1 MQKYKRLFNNSLL
14 FAVGNLGSKFITFFM
29 LPLYTARLSK
39 GSYGLVDVITTTAG
53 LLLPVVSISVF
64 DAVLR
69 FTMDH
74 DVDRVDIYTN
84 SVRITRIGTFVAL
97 LTIPLFY
104 FFYRSFTV
112 LPILLVLQA
121 YQALYTQFA
130 KGIDRVSLY
139 AFNGIFL
146 TALTAALNIVFLW
159 PLNMGF
165 SGYFLSTC
173 LALLTSNV
181 MLHTRLHLSRYYKKD
196 HLSRDFTKQI
206 IAFSTPLIPNSV
218 AWNISNTAG
227 RYAILIFLGSSANG
241 MFAVA
246 SKIPAL
252 LSTFTTIF
260 AQSWQLAAIEE
271 FESGGNHKDNFFDV
285 IYRVYIALLFVGASA
300 IMIMVKP
307 LMHILVAANYFEAW
321 KFIPLLLMSVI
332 FSSLSGFLGSQ
343 YVAAKRTVEIFQTTV
358 VGSTTS
364 IVLSFLLVKFV
375 GINAVSLASFLSFLL
390 IWIIRHRVIIKSVNS
405 SVTISGV
412 VVQMGLLLG
421 QYAIMFVHP
430 VWMSYGIEII
440 FLGALVLAN
449 RVIVARLVSIGVTF
463 VKTHS
468 KH

>member
-39 GSYGLVDVITTTAG
+39 GSYGLVDVITTTSG

-74 DVDRVDIYTN
+74 KIDRVDIYTN
-84 SVRITRIGTFVAL
+84 SIRVTRIGTVVAL
-97 LTIPLFY
+97 LTVPVFY
-104 FFYRSFTV
+104 FFYRPFTV

-121 YQALYTQFA
+121 YQSLYTQFA
-130 KGIDRVSLY
+130 KGIDRVSLF

-146 TALTAALNIVFLW
+146 TALTAGLNIIFLW
-159 PLNMGF
+159 PLNLGF
-165 SGYFLSTC
+165 TGYFLSTC
-173 LALLTSNV
+173 LALLISNL
-181 MLHTRLHLSRYYKKD
+181 MLHGRLHLNHYYQKS
-196 HLSRDFTKQI
+196 HLSQDFTKKI
-206 IAFSTPLIPNSV
+206 IGFSTPLIPNSV

-271 FESGGNHKDNFFDV
+271 FESDGDRKDNFFDV
-285 IYRVYIALLFVGASA
+285 IYRVYITLLFVDASA
-300 IMIMVKP
+300 IMILVKP
-307 LMHILVAANYFEAW
+307 LMRVLVASNYYSAW
-321 KFIPLLLMSVI
+321 QFIPLLLLSVV

-343 YVAAKRTVEIFQTTV
+343 YIAAKRTVEILKTTI

-364 IVLSFLLVKFV
+364 IALSFLLVKFV
-375 GINAVSLASFLSFLL
+375 GVNAVSLASFLSFLL
-390 IWIIRHRVIIKSVNS
+390 IWIIRHRDIIKTVNS
-405 SVTISGV
+405 DVKIAWV
-412 VVQMGLLLG
+412 LLQMFLLLG
-421 QYAIMFVHP
+421 QYVTMFIRP
-430 VWMSYGIEII
+430 IWLSYGLEFVFLFMLLFVNRTIALRI
-440 FLGALVLAN
+440 F
-449 RVIVARLVSIGVTF
+449 RIVMGFIQR
-463 VKTHS
+463 HS
-468 KH
+468 S